1 MSKIEEALE
10 KATLRRQGLQP
21 GNGAPG
27 EVAKPDRGV
36 VEPLRVVE
44 EVELDQLHLVE
55 NRLVVASSPSLGASD
70 AYRQLRVSL
79 MLAAEQ
85 RKLSFVVTSA
95 LQSDGKS
102 LTCLNLGFAIAHEIS
117 LDAVVIDADLRRPSL
132 SSFLGLEPHVGLGEY
147 LTDPSLAITPDQ
159 IDRIR
164 NLDLIPVIEETI
176 MRIKDGPLF
185 VPAGRIRL
193 RNTSELLGSDRMRQF
208 SEDLVRLC
216 PGAVILFDSPPVL
229 PAPDAMAL
237 VQWVDGAIFVV
248 SAGKTS
254 RKALTDSV
262 RQFGAN
268 RIVGVVVNHSDR
280 GFGYG
285 YSYRYYYPYRDGAE
299 PTEGEAPTAQS

>member
-10 KATLRRQGLQP
+10 KATRRRQGQP
-21 GNGAPG
+21 EETRAPATADEAG
-27 EVAKPDRGV
+27 RGV
-36 VEPLRVVE
+36 AEPFRVVE

-55 NRLVVASSPSLGASD
+55 NRMVVASSPSLGASD

-85 RKLSFVVTSA
+85 QKVSFVVTSA
-95 LQSDGKS
+95 LQADGKS

-132 SSFLGLEPHVGLGEY
+132 SSFLGVAPHVGLGEY
-147 LTDPSLAITPDQ
+147 LTDPSLT
-159 IDRIR
+159 
-164 NLDLIPVIEETI
+164 IEETVL
-176 MRIKDGPLF
+176 RIAGGPLF

-208 SEDLVRLC
+208 SEELRRIA
-216 PGAVILFDSPPVL
+216 PGAIILYDSPPVL

-237 VQWVDGAIFVV
+237 VQWADDAIFVV

-268 RIVGVVVNHSDR
+268 RIIGVVVNRSDR
-280 GFGYG
+280 GSGYG
-285 YSYRYYYPYRDGAE
+285 YSYRYYYAYRDGGE
-299 PTEGEAPTAQS
+299 PADGDTPTNQS

>member
-10 KATLRRQGLQP
+10 KATRRRQGVLSGDASPDDVGKP
-21 GNGAPG
+21 GT
-27 EVAKPDRGV
+27 RV
-36 VEPLRVVE
+36 VEPFRIEE

-55 NRLVVASSPSLGASD
+55 NRLVVASSPTLGASD

-79 MLAAEQ
+79 MLASEQ
-85 RKLSFVVTSA
+85 RKLSYVVTSA

-132 SSFLGLEPHVGLGEY
+132 SSFLGIAPHVGLGEY
-147 LTDPSLAITPDQ
+147 LTDPSVP
-159 IDRIR
+159 
-164 NLDLIPVIEETI
+164 IEETI
-176 MRIKDGPLF
+176 MRIKDGPVF

-208 SEDLVRLC
+208 SEELPRLF
-216 PGAVILFDSPPVL
+216 PGAVILYDSPPVL

-237 VQWVDGAIFVV
+237 VQCVDGAIFVV

-268 RIVGVVVNHSDR
+268 RIIGVVVNHSDR

-285 YSYRYYYPYRDGAE
+285 YTYRYYYPYRDGTE
-299 PTEGEAPTAQS
+299 PAEGETPTTQA

>member
-10 KATLRRQGLQP
+10 KAALRRQGLSP
-21 GNGAPG
+21 GNRAPDD
-27 EVAKPDRGV
+27 VAKLDKGGH
-36 VEPLRVVE
+36 ESFHMVE

-55 NRLVVASSPSLGASD
+55 SRLVVASSPTLGASD

-95 LQSDGKS
+95 LQADGKS
-102 LTCLNLGFAIAHEIS
+102 LTCLNLAFAIAHEIS

-132 SSFLGLEPHVGLGEY
+132 SSFLGVEPRVGLGEY
-147 LTDPSLAITPDQ
+147 LTDHSLTVEDTV
-159 IDRIR
+159 IR
-164 NLDLIPVIEETI
+164 L
-176 MRIKDGPLF
+176 KDGPVF

-193 RNTSELLGSDRMRQF
+193 RNTSELLGSDRMQQF
-208 SEDLVRLC
+208 CEELGRLF
-216 PGAVILFDSPPVL
+216 PGAITLYDSPPVL

-280 GFGYG
+280 GFGYA
-285 YSYRYYYPYRDGAE
+285 YSYRYYYPYRDHAE
-299 PTEGEAPTAQS
+299 PSDGEAPTGQS

>member
-10 KATLRRQGLQP
+10 KATRRRQGLP
-21 GNGAPG
+21 AEGGAAAL
-27 EVAKPDRGV
+27 EKLDRGV
-36 VEPLRVVE
+36 AEPFRVVE

-85 RKLSFVVTSA
+85 QKVSFVITSA
-95 LQSDGKS
+95 LQADGKS

-117 LDAVVIDADLRRPSL
+117 LDTVVIDADLRRPSL
-132 SSFLGLEPHVGLGEY
+132 SSFLGIAPHVGLGEY
-147 LTDPSLAITPDQ
+147 LTDPSLAI
-159 IDRIR
+159 
-164 NLDLIPVIEETI
+164 EETI
-176 MRIKDGPLF
+176 LQVKDGPIF

-208 SEDLVRLC
+208 SEELCRLF
-216 PGAVILFDSPPVL
+216 PGAIILYDSPPVL

-268 RIVGVVVNHSDR
+268 RIIGVVVNRSDR

-285 YSYRYYYPYRDGAE
+285 YSYRYYYAYRDGAE
-299 PTEGEAPTAQS
+299 TADGETSTSQS

>member
-10 KATLRRQGLQP
+10 KATRRRQGLPP
-21 GNGAPG
+21 GDGAPG
-27 EVAKPDRGV
+27 EVAKLDRGV
-36 VEPLRVVE
+36 VEPFRIAE

-55 NRLVVASSPSLGASD
+55 NRLVVASSPTLGASD

-85 RKLSFVVTSA
+85 RKLSFVITSA

-117 LDAVVIDADLRRPSL
+117 LDVVVIDADLRRPSL
-132 SSFLGLEPHVGLGEY
+132 SSFLGLAPHVGLGDY
-147 LTDPSLAITPDQ
+147 LMDPSLG
-159 IDRIR
+159 
-164 NLDLIPVIEETI
+164 IEETM
-176 MRIKDGPLF
+176 MRIKDGPIF

-208 SEDLVRLC
+208 SEELLRLF
-216 PGAVILFDSPPVL
+216 PGVVTLYDSPPVL

-268 RIVGVVVNHSDR
+268 RIVGVVVNHSDH
-280 GFGYG
+280 GLGYG
-285 YSYRYYYPYRDGAE
+285 YGYRYYYPYRDGAE
-299 PTEGEAPTAQS
+299 PADGQTPMNQP

>member
-10 KATLRRQGLQP
+10 KATRRRQGLP
-21 GNGAPG
+21 AEGGAAAV
-27 EVAKPDRGV
+27 EKLDRGV
-36 VEPLRVVE
+36 AEPFRVVE

-85 RKLSFVVTSA
+85 QKVSFVITSA
-95 LQSDGKS
+95 LQADGKS

-117 LDAVVIDADLRRPSL
+117 LDTVVIDADLRRPSL
-132 SSFLGLEPHVGLGEY
+132 SSFLGIAPHVGLGEY
-147 LTDPSLAITPDQ
+147 LTDPSLAI
-159 IDRIR
+159 
-164 NLDLIPVIEETI
+164 EETI
-176 MRIKDGPLF
+176 LQVKDGPIF

-208 SEDLVRLC
+208 SEELCRLF
-216 PGAVILFDSPPVL
+216 PGAIILYDSPPVL

-268 RIVGVVVNHSDR
+268 RIIGVVVNRSDR

-285 YSYRYYYPYRDGAE
+285 YGYGYRYYYAYRDGAE
-299 PTEGEAPTAQS
+299 TADGETSTSQS

>member
-10 KATLRRQGLQP
+10 KATRRRQGLP
-21 GNGAPG
+21 AESPAPG
-27 EVAKPDRGV
+27 AAGQLDSGAT
-36 VEPLRVVE
+36 EPCRVVE

-85 RKLSFVVTSA
+85 QKVSFVVTSA
-95 LQSDGKS
+95 LQADGKS

-117 LDAVVIDADLRRPSL
+117 LDTVVIDADLRRPSL
-132 SSFLGLEPHVGLGEY
+132 SSFLGIAPHVGLGEY
-147 LTDPSLAITPDQ
+147 LTDPSLT
-159 IDRIR
+159 
-164 NLDLIPVIEETI
+164 IEDAI
-176 MRIKDGPLF
+176 MRITDGPLF

-208 SEDLVRLC
+208 SEELRRLF
-216 PGAVILFDSPPVL
+216 PGAIILYDSPPVL

-248 SAGKTS
+248 RAGKTS

-285 YSYRYYYPYRDGAE
+285 YNYRYYYAYRDGAE
-299 PTEGEAPTAQS
+299 TTDGETPPTSQA

>member
-10 KATLRRQGLQP
+10 KAARRRQGVADAPATP
-21 GNGAPG
+21 GVS
-27 EVAKPDRGV
+27 EKLDRGV
-36 VEPLRVVE
+36 TEPLRVFE

-85 RKLSFVVTSA
+85 QKVSFVVTSA
-95 LQSDGKS
+95 LQADGKS

-132 SSFLGLEPHVGLGEY
+132 SSFLGVAPHVGLGEY
-147 LTDPSLAITPDQ
+147 LTDPSLT
-159 IDRIR
+159 
-164 NLDLIPVIEETI
+164 LEETI
-176 MRIKDGPLF
+176 IRIADGPLF

-208 SEDLVRLC
+208 SEELRRLV
-216 PGAVILFDSPPVL
+216 PGAVILYDSPPVL

-285 YSYRYYYPYRDGAE
+285 YSYRYYYAYRDGAD
-299 PTEGEAPTAQS
+299 TIEGEAPTGES

>member
-147 LTDPSLAITPDQ
+147 LTDPSLAI
-159 IDRIR
+159 
-164 NLDLIPVIEETI
+164 EETI